1 MKKVNV
7 CLVLALVVV
16 LTLGSVVWAQD
27 DPSPIAVTGVSLNLT
42 SLDIVVGDQ
51 RQLEA
56 TVSPATA
63 TNQNLTWTSSNT
75 SIATVQ
81 AIGSADSGLARVTAV
96 APGTT
101 TIVVSTLD
109 GGLTATTSVTV
120 RAATTTPPTGGGSY
134 ALYFLLAGALITV
147 TALTMRR
154 LKDQIV

>member
-7 CLVLALVVV
+7 CLVLTLVVV

-27 DPSPIAVTGVSLNLT
+27 SPIAVTGVNLNLT

-56 TVSPATA
+56 TLSPATA

-101 TIVVSTLD
+101 TIVVSTVD
-109 GGLTATTSVTV
+109 GGYTATTSVTV

-134 ALYFLLAGALITV
+134 ALYFLMAGALITV

>member
-7 CLVLALVVV
+7 CLVLALVVI
-16 LTLGSVVWAQD
+16 LALGSVAWAQD

-42 SLDIVVGDQ
+42 SLDMVVGDQ
-51 RQLEA
+51 RQIEA
-56 TVSPATA
+56 TVNPASA

-81 AIGSADSGLARVTAV
+81 AIGAADSGMARVTAV

-101 TIVVSTLD
+101 TIVVSTVD
-109 GGLTATTSVTV
+109 GGFTATASVTV
-120 RAATTTPPTGGGSY
+120 RAAPTTPPTGGGNFT
-134 ALYFLLAGALITV
+134 LIFLLASVLVTV
-147 TALTMRR
+147 TALTVRR